1 MDDQFNTTEIAALA
15 YDVVIYAATRS
26 HDITVKIAALRAAAE
41 VLQQAVAS
49 ATVAAMVASAL
60 KP

>member
-1 MDDQFNTTEIAALA
+1 MDDQFNTIEIAALA
-15 YDVVIYAATRS
+15 HDLVSEVAKRP

-49 ATVAAMVASAL
+49 ATVAAMVANAL
-60 KP
+60 RP